1 MVPVEHSVR
10 EVVRLQR
17 LDCRLCRE
25 ARTREGREDAAS
37 RDGFRLARR
46 VSDHEDVVRVGAARE
61 PERDAA
67 CDVKIGWAPFVYC
80 RTSGRVS
87 IFSRYAYAFPSPT
100 HSPTRAVSP
109 LGMIHPKK
117 PGAISLPMNNVT
129 NPGSP
134 RTPVISTS
142 KPGRIFLGRRMLNHF
157 ATFERTPSQP
167 TSSLAWSFRGSPS
180 WSIEISTPP
189 FSRRAA

>member
-1 MVPVEHSVR
+1 MVPVEHPVR

-37 RDGFRLARR
+37 GDGFRLARR
-46 VSDHEDVVRVGAARE
+46 VSHDQHIVRVRSAWKPSGMPPAMY
-61 PERDAA
+61 
-67 CDVKIGWAPFVYC
+67 KIGWAPFVYC

-100 HSPTRAVSP
+100 HRPTRAVSP

-142 KPGRIFLGRRMLNHF
+142 KPGRIFLGRR
-157 ATFERTPSQP
+157 
-167 TSSLAWSFRGSPS
+167 SL
-180 WSIEISTPP
+180 
-189 FSRRAA
+189 